1 MVSELGRTGFALV
14 LGFLWAAS
22 AGAEPLLVDNLNDS
36 GEGSLRQAIID
47 ANASPDQDTITF
59 DSALNGT
66 IELVTAL
73 PSVTRGLTIGTDSVQ
88 VITLQ
93 APIGE
98 TLFDVQAGTTEV
110 IDIDLAGG
118 PIEIGAGNTFSFF
131 QKRDAEFDESISEA
145 GSLKKDGVATL
156 TLLGTNSYTG
166 GTEVAEGT
174 LVGSTDSLPSAGIIT
189 NNAAL
194 VFDQATDGTHTG
206 QIIGSG
212 NVVKRGAGAVTFDAV
227 NDYEGGTKVE
237 EGTLVGNTD
246 SIPGGVEVS
255 DGATLELNQD
265 PGSSKNIS
273 LTGTGNLIVNMED
286 ASSGLTLTGDA
297 RGMAAEINQG
307 RLGGNAAT
315 MPSTLTLDGGAV
327 VEFKQDAAAGAGVYE
342 GFITGAGSLEKL
354 GAEPLTLRVKAGEE
368 KNDYS
373 GGTSVTQG
381 GLIGDARSLQGEIEV
396 RTDVDPE
403 GWLEFAQESAGTF
416 LGTISGGGSVKKSG
430 AGTLEISTDQLYT
443 GGTTITGGEIA
454 LLAELKRE
462 VVVEEN
468 GALSGTGTVMGDLD
482 VSGRLA
488 PGASVGTLKANSD
501 VTFQPGS
508 VYDVE
513 VNKTDGAD
521 QLNAI
526 GTVTI
531 NEGAKLQ
538 VTVGEASYDT
548 TPTVYR
554 IIDAGAAVE
563 GGEFAPLVE
572 PPFLDLLLEYSAR
585 AVDLSVARNEK
596 TLVDFA
602 QTSNELAVAN
612 GLETATGDPEFDAD
626 FAVVRG
632 NWETI
637 GTDAEVPVA
646 INAMGGEQLA
656 PFATQRLAIARRL
669 YRAVDARMATLDW
682 REWESFTGKQH
693 FAGTGEAPPAARA
706 VAASRALAVGAV
718 ASAQVGAPA
727 FSFAPAPRESGL
739 GGWIDAYGFLGS
751 LDGNSNSSKVDYQI
765 AGGNV
770 AMDYR
775 FLGQNL
781 VGLAGGYARTRVDP
795 KQRAGD
801 ADADTGQVGL
811 YLGRVT
817 PLYYVDVATR
827 FAYSSIDT
835 ERKIDFSDLSRKATA
850 RFDAYSCGAHFAGGL
865 NVVDFGGVVVQP
877 TARFDYT
884 HLYRESFTEKGADSL
899 DLAVGTEKLDSIVA
913 QLGARLF
920 GQLEIGDGF
929 WLMPELRARWM
940 HEFGD
945 TEREINAGLAGA
957 LTGGTWRVSSVSW
970 PRDAAVLG
978 VGWTITAP
986 KYFQLYLDYDA
997 TLGSGVFENGMG
1009 LGLRFVW

>member
-1 MVSELGRTGFALV
+1 
-14 LGFLWAAS
+14 
-22 AGAEPLLVDNLNDS
+22 
-36 GEGSLRQAIID
+36 
-47 ANASPDQDTITF
+47 
-59 DSALNGT
+59 
-66 IELVTAL
+66 
-73 PSVTRGLTIGTDSVQ
+73 
-88 VITLQ
+88 
-93 APIGE
+93 
-98 TLFDVQAGTTEV
+98 
-110 IDIDLAGG
+110 
-118 PIEIGAGNTFSFF
+118 
-131 QKRDAEFDESISEA
+131 
-145 GSLKKDGVATL
+145 
-156 TLLGTNSYTG
+156 
-166 GTEVAEGT
+166 
-174 LVGSTDSLPSAGIIT
+174 
-189 NNAAL
+189 
-194 VFDQATDGTHTG
+194 
-206 QIIGSG
+206 
-212 NVVKRGAGAVTFDAV
+212 
-227 NDYEGGTKVE
+227 
-237 EGTLVGNTD
+237 
-246 SIPGGVEVS
+246 
-255 DGATLELNQD
+255 
-265 PGSSKNIS
+265 
-273 LTGTGNLIVNMED
+273 
-286 ASSGLTLTGDA
+286 
-297 RGMAAEINQG
+297 
-307 RLGGNAAT
+307 
-315 MPSTLTLDGGAV
+315 
-327 VEFKQDAAAGAGVYE
+327 
-342 GFITGAGSLEKL
+342 
-354 GAEPLTLRVKAGEE
+354 
-368 KNDYS
+368 
-373 GGTSVTQG
+373 
-381 GLIGDARSLQGEIEV
+381 
-396 RTDVDPE
+396 
-403 GWLEFAQESAGTF
+403 
-416 LGTISGGGSVKKSG
+416 
-430 AGTLEISTDQLYT
+430 
-443 GGTTITGGEIA
+443 
-454 LLAELKRE
+454 
-462 VVVEEN
+462 
-468 GALSGTGTVMGDLD
+468 
-482 VSGRLA
+482 
-488 PGASVGTLKANSD
+488 
-501 VTFQPGS
+501 
-508 VYDVE
+508 
-513 VNKTDGAD
+513 
-521 QLNAI
+521 
-526 GTVTI
+526 
-531 NEGAKLQ
+531 
-538 VTVGEASYDT
+538 
-548 TPTVYR
+548 
-554 IIDAGAAVE
+554 
-563 GGEFAPLVE
+563 
-572 PPFLDLLLEYSAR
+572 
-585 AVDLSVARNEK
+585 
-596 TLVDFA
+596 
-602 QTSNELAVAN
+602 LAVAN

-646 INAMGGEQLA
+646 INAMGGEQWA